1 MTALSYFIIFY
12 FILNCLLTMYSLTLG
27 PIKDLLNSEAL
38 WVTLLF
44 TFIMICSSSILFVRS
59 VFKEIKPNSR

>member
-1 MTALSYFIIFY
+1 MTAVTYFVIFY

-59 VFKEIKPNSR
+59 VFKEIKPNNR